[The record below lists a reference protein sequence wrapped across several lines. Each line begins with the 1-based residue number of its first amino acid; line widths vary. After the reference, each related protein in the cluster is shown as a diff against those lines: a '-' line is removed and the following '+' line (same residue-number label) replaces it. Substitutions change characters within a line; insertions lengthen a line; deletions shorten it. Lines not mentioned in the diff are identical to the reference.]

1 MDDDILGGQQP
12 GKREEGGSPG
22 GREGLAVSH
31 PKRGREG
38 GKEEGREIGGSFI
51 SFFVEEAAASF
62 KVRRSWRRFLQGFS
76 RGRLARRPHSSQ
88 RAGQSTVVGPAK
100 NLMTDHLIYFDLPTS

>member
-62 KVRRSWRRFLQGFS
+62 KVRRSSWRRFLQGFS
-76 RGRLARRPHSSQ
+76 RGRLTRRLHSSQ
-88 RAGQSTVVGPAK
+88 RAGQTTVVGRRAGEEV
-100 NLMTDHLIYFDLPTS
+100 

>member
-76 RGRLARRPHSSQ
+76 RGRLTRRLHSSQ
-88 RAGQSTVVGPAK
+88 RASRTVCLLSSGRP
-100 NLMTDHLIYFDLPTS
+100 

>member
-38 GKEEGREIGGSFI
+38 GKEEGRE
-51 SFFVEEAAASF
+51 
-62 KVRRSWRRFLQGFS
+62 R
-76 RGRLARRPHSSQ
+76 
-88 RAGQSTVVGPAK
+88 
-100 NLMTDHLIYFDLPTS
+100 

>member
-62 KVRRSWRRFLQGFS
+62 KVRRSSWRRFLQGFS
-76 RGRLARRPHSSQ
+76 RGRLTDTAAAFLPVYCR
-88 RAGQSTVVGPAK
+88 RAGDNVYDRPPHR
-100 NLMTDHLIYFDLPTS
+100 L